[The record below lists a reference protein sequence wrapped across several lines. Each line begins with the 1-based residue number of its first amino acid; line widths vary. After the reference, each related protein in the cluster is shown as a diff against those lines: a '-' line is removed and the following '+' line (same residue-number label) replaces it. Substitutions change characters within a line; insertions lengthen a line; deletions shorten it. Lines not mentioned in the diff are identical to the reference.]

1 MTKTK
6 MKTKTK
12 ATIRDRKITI
22 KEAIIVEGRDDT
34 AAIRRAVDAMTIE
47 THGFGMPDSIWPQID
62 KAYEDQGIIV
72 FTDPDYA
79 GEKIRRSDRGKI
91 SRLPPAFFPKGSP
104 EKRQRRR
111 GNARPRGYH
120 RSAGKAHCTSGS
132 RDGRFTEEDLFQWEL
147 AGGPRAKARRE
158 QLGNLLSIGYGNSKS
173 FLRKLNQFQISGKN
187 FWKRLRN

>member
-1 MTKTK
+1 

-79 GEKIRRSDRGKI
+79 AKRYADRSRKDI
-91 SRLPPAFFPKGSP
+91 PAAVRPFCQKG
-104 EKRQRRR
+104 
-111 GNARPRGYH
+111 RP
-120 RSAGKAHCTSGS
+120 
-132 RDGRFTEEDLFQWEL
+132 
-147 AGGPRAKARRE
+147 
-158 QLGNLLSIGYGNSKS
+158 
-173 FLRKLNQFQISGKN
+173 
-187 FWKRLRN
+187 